1 MDGDDAGVQG
11 CSFESAIFRCIP
23 LIHFNEL
30 TVCQAHRRAELPTTF
45 YCFLGGLIVH
55 LSKFTMGH
63 TRRCG
68 ELEDDF
74 PLPFPGI
81 THMHG
86 YTSFSRLDWTATIQ
100 MCIICVGGFRLPLPR
115 SARFNELTMLQGHN
129 CAGLKPLR
137 FHCFLPGFCI

>member
-1 MDGDDAGVQG
+1 M
-11 CSFESAIFRCIP
+11 CPKCEPEHENTP
-23 LIHFNEL
+23 LHPPEVIHFNEL
-30 TVCQAHRRAELPTTF
+30 TVCQGHRRAELEPTIF
-45 YCFLGGLIVH
+45 YCLLGGLIIH

-63 TRRCG
+63 THRCG

-86 YTSFSRLDWTATIQ
+86 CTSFSRLDWTATIQ
-100 MCIICVGGFRLPLPR
+100 MCRICVGGFRLPLPR
-115 SARFNELTMLQGHN
+115 SARFNELTMHQGHN